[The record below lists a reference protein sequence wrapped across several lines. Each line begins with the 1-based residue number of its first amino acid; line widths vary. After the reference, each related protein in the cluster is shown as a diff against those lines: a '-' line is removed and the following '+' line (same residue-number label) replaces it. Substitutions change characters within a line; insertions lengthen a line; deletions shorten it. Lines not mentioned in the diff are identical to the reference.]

1 MNQLK
6 SDEYPAL
13 WSKYID
19 TVLQHPM
26 EELKDQLVSFP
37 EFLRNIPAGKSEY
50 AYAEGKWTV
59 KEVLGHVLDME
70 RIMAYRALCFARND
84 TKALPGFDEEL
95 FVANAHFNE
104 KSLENYA
111 HEFTIL
117 RQSNLLL
124 FESFASNVLMRSGLA
139 GERLISVRALIYMIA
154 GHLNHHRSIL
164 QDRYLKELDPINENF
179 KTNKI

>member
-59 KEVLGHVLDME
+59 KEVLGHVLDTE

-84 TKALPGFDEEL
+84 TKALHSFNEED
-95 FVANAHFNE
+95 FVAAGRFNE
-104 KSLENYA
+104 RSLKSLAE
-111 HEFTIL
+111 EFVL
-117 RQSNLLL
+117 VRKSNLAL
-124 FESFASNVLMRSGLA
+124 FERFN
-139 GERLISVRALIYMIA
+139 E
-154 GHLNHHRSIL
+154 
-164 QDRYLKELDPINENF
+164 QEL
-179 KTNKI
+179 

>member
-50 AYAEGKWTV
+50 AYAEGKLTV
-59 KEVLGHVLDME
+59 KEVFGYVLHTE
-70 RIMAYRALCFARND
+70 RFMAYRALGSARHD
-84 TKALPGFDEEL
+84 TNALPGLDEDL
-95 FVANAHFNE
+95 FVANAPFN
-104 KSLENYA
+104 
-111 HEFTIL
+111 
-117 RQSNLLL
+117 
-124 FESFASNVLMRSGLA
+124 V
-139 GERLISVRALIYMIA
+139 
-154 GHLNHHRSIL
+154 
-164 QDRYLKELDPINENF
+164 
-179 KTNKI
+179 